1 MIHGTCSG
9 LIYQTMDTK
18 MKRQIGAIVTG
29 LLFFCLCLSSFA
41 FAQGQIR
48 KLTIFSN
55 NLGLVEGKKMITLK
69 KGINE
74 GVTFGPVS
82 KGIILDSI
90 YAKAEKCEFLEQK
103 YSSDSLLSWKVDSQ
117 KEGEALLRVVYL
129 TSGLNWK
136 LNYILE
142 VNKENTFMKLYG
154 WATVENLTGI
164 DFSQTSLILTP
175 QLPLSVEESIFPGNL
190 LKSSSLASSSFLPDI
205 FYSIPYP
212 MTFKNEEK
220 KRILLFSRDNV
231 SITKIYLFD
240 GEKYG
245 EEVREELWFTNE
257 EEKGLGIF
265 LPQGLAYI
273 YGIDSDE
280 RITFIGES
288 PFPGVSPE
296 EEGRIYLGGAKN
308 IEGERVL
315 ISMNP
320 PESYEDEDGH
330 KIILNEYSYKIILY
344 NRRQTPTTVEVVE
357 HFYEKLESL
366 KSDPSPYMQGKD
378 FAIYQVEVPSQE
390 KKEIEYTARTKS
402 KGVIK

>member
-1 MIHGTCSG
+1 
-9 LIYQTMDTK
+9 
-18 MKRQIGAIVTG
+18 MKKQISIIVTG
-29 LLFFCLCLSSFA
+29 LLILWLPSFA
-41 FAQGQIR
+41 FAQGQIT

-55 NLGLVEGKKMITLK
+55 NLGLVEGTKMITLK

-90 YAKAEKCEFLEQK
+90 YAKVEKCEFLEQE

-117 KEGEALLRVVYL
+117 EEGEALLRVVYL

-154 WATVENLTGI
+154 WATVENETGI
-164 DFSQTSLILTP
+164 DFSQASLILTP
-175 QLPLSVEESIFPGNL
+175 QLPLSVEESIFPENL
-190 LKSSSLASSSFLPDI
+190 SKSSSAASSSFLPDI
-205 FYSIPYP
+205 SYPIPYP
-212 MTFKNEEK
+212 MTFENEGK
-220 KRILLFSRDNV
+220 KRILLFSKENV
-231 SITKIYLFD
+231 SVIKAYLFD
-240 GEKYG
+240 GEEYG

-257 EEKGLGIF
+257 EENGLGIP
-265 LPQGLAYI
+265 LSQGLAYI
-273 YGIDSDE
+273 YEIDSDE

-288 PFPGVSPE
+288 LFPQVSPG
-296 EEGRIYLGGAKN
+296 EEGRIYLGQAKN

-320 PESYEDEDGH
+320 SESYEDEEGH
-330 KIILNEYSYKIILY
+330 KIIFNEYSYKIILY
-344 NRRQTPTTVEVVE
+344 NYGQMPVTVKVVE
-357 HFYEKLESL
+357 HFYEELESL
-366 KSDPSPYMQGKD
+366 ESDPSPYVKGKNLI
-378 FAIYQVEVPSQE
+378 IYQVEIPSQE

-402 KGVIK
+402 TAPGSNTVGE

>member
-1 MIHGTCSG
+1 MIHGRCSG

-18 MKRQIGAIVTG
+18 MKKQISAIVIG
-29 LLFFCLCLSSFA
+29 LLFFCLCLSFPA
-41 FAQGQIR
+41 FAQGQIT

-55 NLGLVEGKKMITLK
+55 NLGLVEGIKMITLK

-90 YAKAEKCEFLEQK
+90 YAKAKKCEFLEQE

-117 KEGEALLRVVYL
+117 EEGEALLRVVYL
-129 TSGLNWK
+129 TSGLNCK

-142 VNKENTFMKLYG
+142 VNKENTLMKLYG

-164 DFSQTSLILTP
+164 DFSQASLILTP
-175 QLPLSVEESIFPGNL
+175 QLPLSVEESIFPENL
-190 LKSSSLASSSFLPDI
+190 SKSSSAASSSFLPDI
-205 FYSIPYP
+205 SYSISYP
-212 MTFKNEEK
+212 MTFEDKGK

-231 SITKIYLFD
+231 SITKVYLFD

-257 EEKGLGIF
+257 EEKGLGIP

-273 YGIDSDE
+273 YKIDSDE

-288 PFPGVSPE
+288 PFPQVSPE
-296 EEGRIYLGGAKN
+296 EEGRIYLRSAKN
-308 IEGERVL
+308 IEGERIQL
-315 ISMNP
+315 SMSSS
-320 PESYEDEDGH
+320 ESYEDENGH

-344 NRRQTPTTVEVVE
+344 NKRQTPVTVEIVE
-357 HFYEKLESL
+357 HFYEELESL
-366 KSDPSPYMQGKD
+366 ESDPSPYMQGKD
-378 FAIYQVEVPSQE
+378 FAIYQVEIPPQE
-390 KKEIEYTARTKS
+390 KKEIEYTARTKTS
-402 KGVIK
+402 R